1 MVAQGGRQALTPQ
14 GYILCYCINRPGA
27 LAPYIQEFARRS
39 GLPVVQLCG
48 IRQKVHPKARC
59 ILDAGPAEFLEL
71 FENAAF
77 VFTNSFHGTVFSTQ
91 FRVPFFTAVS
101 PAELADPE
109 SSRTFSLL
117 SRLGLSDRIVGQ
129 GSTDALETPVDW
141 DAVEPRLL
149 AARAASLEYLRDALE
164 NRPFA
169 PEPEAA
175 PPAAATD
182 QPPRLAD
189 RGRCTGCTACAAGC
203 PKDAITMVRD
213 SEGFSYP
220 AVDLNACI
228 HCGRCTAI
236 CPILRQREPMPL
248 PAAFA
253 AWNAD
258 DQIRRH
264 STSGGALNA
273 CIHCG
278 RCTAICPILRQREP
292 MPLPAAFAAWNADDQ
307 IRRHSTSGGAFTA
320 LAEYILEGG
329 GVVYGAALD
338 GKQHLRHVACF
349 RKEDLWRLRGAK
361 YVQSDA
367 LAEYILEGGGVVY
380 GAALDGKQ
388 HLRHVACF
396 RKEDLWR
403 LRGAKYVQSDLGQT
417 FRLEGGG
424 VVYGA
429 ALDGKQHLRHVAC
442 FRKED
447 LWRLRGAKYVQ
458 SDLGQTFRE
467 IREALKKRPV
477 LFSGTPCQ
485 VDGLYRFLGGK
496 PENLTTCDLV
506 CHGVPSPGV
515 WEDMVRSMERR
526 KGKAIQSVRFR
537 DKVTGWKDSHLTLI
551 YGDGTVD
558 SAPLFATEYGRAF
571 GRALFLRPCCHRCAY
586 TNLNRPGDF
595 TLGDFWGLGP
605 DELPEQQTRGVS
617 LLLVLFLRPCCHRCA
632 YTNLNRPGD
641 FTLGDFWGLGP
652 DELPEQQ
659 TRGVSLLLVNSP
671 HPCCHRCAY
680 TNLNRPGDFTLGD
693 FWGLGPD
700 ELPEQQTRGVSLL
713 LVNSPHGSY
722 LFDQLPLRRQAFP
735 IERAVAGNP
744 RLAFP
749 LAPPPDRAAFFAAY
763 TLKPFEQV
771 RKQYFKVPPL
781 PVRLAGKALT
791 PEVKAKIRQKL
802 R

>member
-1 MVAQGGRQALTPQ
+1 MKTGLVTFYHIHHYGAALQAAATERAVETLGHECEIIDYFVNQDNALFRRPTGLGSAAADAHTALHYQALKTRYERFEQFSRDHLRISAHRYLSAAELRQAQLPYDAILSGSDQIWNPKIFPNGHFDPVFFGAFSDRRKIAYAPSFGIPKVPEDMEQELRSYLDAFSHLSVRERQGQAIVTEVTGQTVPVVLDPTLLLTAEQWSAAASRHMVAQGGRQALTPQ

-149 AARAASLEYLRDALE
+149 SARAASLEYLRAALE

-175 PPAAATD
+175 PPAASTD

-236 CPILRQREPMPL
+236 CPM
-248 PAAFA
+248 
-253 AWNAD
+253 
-258 DQIRRH
+258 
-264 STSGGALNA
+264 
-273 CIHCG
+273 
-278 RCTAICPILRQREP
+278 LRQREP

-320 LAEYILEGG
+320 LAEYI
-329 GVVYGAALD
+329 
-338 GKQHLRHVACF
+338 
-349 RKEDLWRLRGAK
+349 
-361 YVQSDA
+361 
-367 LAEYILEGGGVVY
+367 
-380 GAALDGKQ
+380 
-388 HLRHVACF
+388 
-396 RKEDLWR
+396 
-403 LRGAKYVQSDLGQT
+403 
-417 FRLEGGG
+417 LEGGG

-571 GRALFLRPCCHRCAY
+571 GRALFLRPCCH
-586 TNLNRPGDF
+586 
-595 TLGDFWGLGP
+595 
-605 DELPEQQTRGVS
+605 
-617 LLLVLFLRPCCHRCA
+617 H
-632 YTNLNRPGD
+632 
-641 FTLGDFWGLGP
+641 
-652 DELPEQQ
+652 
-659 TRGVSLLLVNSP
+659 
-671 HPCCHRCAY
+671 CAY

-763 TLKPFEQV
+763 ALKPFEQV